1 MAEIGLFP
9 LGVALLPTELLPLH
23 IFEERY
29 RELIGE
35 CLSGPSSFGLLFAD
49 ESGMRSVGTE
59 ARVARVLE
67 RFDDGRLNILVLGT
81 ERFRVIRLTEGR
93 SFHTAEIEVFTD
105 EAGQGPAP
113 ALEAALE
120 AAARIAAAS
129 DLEAEVDVT
138 KARTAFEL
146 AALVPLPQEIK
157 QELIESRSE
166 AERLSRLEVLLGNF
180 AGALERRNEIRV
192 RAASNGCAELG

>member
-59 ARVARVLE
+59 ARVARVIE

-81 ERFRVIRLTEGR
+81 ERFRVVRLTEGR
-93 SFHTAEIEVFTD
+93 SFHTAEIEAFSD
-105 EAGQGPAP
+105 DAEQGPP
-113 ALEAALE
+113 VSLEAAVV

-129 DLEAEVDVT
+129 DLEAEIDLT
-138 KARTAFEL
+138 KARSAFDL
-146 AALVPLPQEIK
+146 AALVPLPPEVK
-157 QELIESRSE
+157 QELIEARSE
-166 AERLSRLEVLLGNF
+166 ALRLSRLEVLLENF
-180 AGALERRNEIRV
+180 ARALERRNEI
-192 RAASNGCAELG
+192 